1 MCASVSKLPHIRF
14 YVDICPSTHAII
26 PRMNPTKKEKILV
39 IESDAAFGE
48 RISDALKA
56 EGYFVS
62 LQKDGAEGLKAMYDT
77 LPHLIIIDIFV
88 AGMDGYEILAKKSA
102 EPLLAKIPVFLISTQ
117 SSPIDMHRVPQG
129 SVKEFILDMH
139 ADIHEIVRLV
149 NTQCGYD
156 TQATPV
162 AEPTTGKKKL
172 FWLEDDKL
180 IGTIL
185 AKKLIASGF
194 ELTHAQ
200 SGPEALEMLKT
211 AQPDVIALDLLVPGM
226 NGLDILQ
233 KIKADPRLKNVPS
246 MILSNLNK
254 QSDIERAK
262 LLGAQ
267 KFLVKAAT
275 SLDQIVAE
283 IKDLCK

>member
-1 MCASVSKLPHIRF
+1 MGGRSR

-26 PRMNPTKKEKILV
+26 LPMNPTKKEKILV

-48 RISDALKA
+48 RISDALKK

-62 LQKDGAEGLKAMYDT
+62 LYKDGTEGMKAIYDT
-77 LPHLIIIDIFV
+77 LPHLIVVDVFLN
-88 AGMDGYEILAKKSA
+88 GSDGYEILDKKNR
-102 EPLLAKIPVFLISTQ
+102 EPLLAKIPVILISTQ
-117 SSPIDMHRVPQG
+117 SSPIDMNRVPQG
-129 SVKEFILDMH
+129 SVREFILDMH
-139 ADIHEIVRLV
+139 ADTGEIVKAV
-149 NTQCGYD
+149 DKAFGY
-156 TQATPV
+156 AV
-162 AEPTTGKKKL
+162 AIPASPQESSKKKKL
-172 FWLEDDKL
+172 FWVEDDKL

-185 AKKLIASGF
+185 AKKFIASGF

-200 SGPEALEMLKT
+200 SGDEAMEMLKT

-233 KIKADPRLKNVPS
+233 KIKADPRLKDVPS

-254 QSDIERAK
+254 QSDIDRAK

>member
-1 MCASVSKLPHIRF
+1 
-14 YVDICPSTHAII
+14 
-26 PRMNPTKKEKILV
+26 MNPTKKEKILV

-48 RISDALKA
+48 RVADSLKK

-62 LQKDGAEGLKAMYDT
+62 LHSNGSEGLKAMYDT
-77 LPHLIIIDIFV
+77 LPHLIILDVFLSG
-88 AGMDGYEILAKKSA
+88 ADGYEILDKKSH
-102 EPLLAKIPVFLISTQ
+102 EPLLAKIPVFLVSTQ

-129 SVKEFILDMH
+129 SVREFIIDMH
-139 ADIHEIVRLV
+139 ADTREIVRLT
-149 NTQCGYD
+149 NATFGY
-156 TQATPV
+156 TAAPATAAQQPD
-162 AEPTTGKKKL
+162 TTGKKKL
-172 FWLEDDKL
+172 FWVEDDKL

-194 ELTHAQ
+194 DLMHAQ
-200 SGPEALEMLKT
+200 SGEEAMEMLKT

-233 KIKADPRLKNVPS
+233 KIKAEPRLKNVPS

-254 QSDIERAK
+254 QSDIDRAK